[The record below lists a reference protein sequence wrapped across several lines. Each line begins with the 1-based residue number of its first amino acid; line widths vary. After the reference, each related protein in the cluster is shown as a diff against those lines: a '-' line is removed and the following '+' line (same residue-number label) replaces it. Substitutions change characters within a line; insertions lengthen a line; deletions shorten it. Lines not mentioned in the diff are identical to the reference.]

1 MQNQQVGVSSKSFGC
16 EWSNRILILA
26 TAGIL
31 FLTLY
36 PFRFDFH
43 LLSPA
48 GTSPLFLGKS
58 LKPAGF
64 LDAFLNVLL
73 FVPFGFGL
81 AEKLRERGKSFA
93 FTLAISLLA
102 GALFSYTIELLQY
115 YIPQRDS
122 GWEDVFTNGS
132 GSLVGWVTYEILGS
146 CVLRES
152 LLTLRRA
159 LVILLIYFA
168 LWFAASFL
176 RQRNSRLSNWRADC
190 QVGVRRD

>member
-1 MQNQQVGVSSKSFGC
+1 MQNQQVGTCSESIGCGWSS
-16 EWSNRILILA
+16 RILFLA

-43 LLSPA
+43 VVSPA
-48 GTSPLFLGKS
+48 GTSPLFLGAS

-93 FTLAISLLA
+93 FTLAISLVA
-102 GALFSYTIELLQY
+102 GAGVFCSIQHFSYHSS
-115 YIPQRDS
+115 PR
-122 GWEDVFTNGS
+122 G
-132 GSLVGWVTYEILGS
+132 
-146 CVLRES
+146 
-152 LLTLRRA
+152 RR
-159 LVILLIYFA
+159 
-168 LWFAASFL
+168 W
-176 RQRNSRLSNWRADC
+176 
-190 QVGVRRD
+190 G

>member
-1 MQNQQVGVSSKSFGC
+1 MRRVLDFNEIFRGILSTSAMQNQQLAVSSKALSRG
-16 EWSNRILILA
+16 WSNRILILA

-43 LLSPA
+43 LASPS

-58 LKPAGF
+58 VKPAGF

-81 AEKLRERGKSFA
+81 AERLRKSGKSFA
-93 FTLAISLLA
+93 ATLALALAA

-115 YIPQRDS
+115 YIPKRDS
-122 GWEDVFTNGS
+122 GWEDV
-132 GSLVGWVTYEILGS
+132 
-146 CVLRES
+146 
-152 LLTLRRA
+152 
-159 LVILLIYFA
+159 
-168 LWFAASFL
+168 
-176 RQRNSRLSNWRADC
+176 
-190 QVGVRRD
+190 